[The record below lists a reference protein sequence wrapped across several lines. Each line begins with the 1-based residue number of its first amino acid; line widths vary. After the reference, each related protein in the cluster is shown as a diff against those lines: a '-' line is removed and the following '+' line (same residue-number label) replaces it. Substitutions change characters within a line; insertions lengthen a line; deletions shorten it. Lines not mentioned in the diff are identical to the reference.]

1 MNKLKKN
8 KILSVLRIL
17 KSLDKKDLDYFV
29 ENTSPESLRLFLEVV
44 HNLIFNDK
52 LLSSINDKDLL
63 NSIKSCMKVNRK
75 KWSSVVKSRSEKSRR
90 RFVRTQI
97 GSGVISDIASLI
109 LPIVLAIL

>member
-44 HNLIFNDK
+44 HNLIFNK
-52 LLSSINDKDLL
+52 ITF
-63 NSIKSCMKVNRK
+63 IH
-75 KWSSVVKSRSEKSRR
+75 
-90 RFVRTQI
+90 
-97 GSGVISDIASLI
+97 
-109 LPIVLAIL
+109 